1 MPAGFYGN
9 CRKNDR
15 ICDLVETQQLLTLCL
30 IEARTRPTECFR
42 HDVLGIRKPPH
53 PSMVRV
59 DPHFSSRNALSVM
72 MTRIRSPAAM
82 QNPHSIKLLIVDKEP
97 SVRFELTELCRGV
110 ADLQVLGEAESGRA
124 AIDAAENLAP
134 DLLLIDVALP
144 DMSGFDVLRNLGND
158 AGRLGIMTSHQ
169 PDFAEQAI
177 AEGAVDYLIKP
188 VNPDRF
194 AHAIARVR
202 QRYSLEEL
210 AEFQLKRQ
218 MLRLLG
224 RQPKFLVGESRHR
237 LYPLDIEKID
247 YIEAD
252 GNYVTI
258 RTGDAEYISRN
269 SIKRL
274 ASELADFGFVRI
286 DRSILLN
293 IRAVHFAEPIGHGA
307 LAFTLCSGTCLH
319 SSKTYRETILRILP
333 WHHCRGGSVF

>member
-1 MPAGFYGN
+1 
-9 CRKNDR
+9 
-15 ICDLVETQQLLTLCL
+15 
-30 IEARTRPTECFR
+30 
-42 HDVLGIRKPPH
+42 
-53 PSMVRV
+53 
-59 DPHFSSRNALSVM
+59 M
-72 MTRIRSPAAM
+72 MTRIRSPGDE
-82 QNPHSIKLLIVDKEP
+82 PHSIRLLIVDKEP

-124 AIDAAENLAP
+124 AIDAAESLAP
-134 DLLLIDVALP
+134 DLLFIDVALP

-158 AGRLGIMTSHQ
+158 AGRFGIMTSHQ

-188 VNPDRF
+188 VNPNRF

-202 QRYSLEEL
+202 QRCSLEEL
-210 AEFQLKRQ
+210 ADFQLKRQ
-218 MLRLLG
+218 LLRLLG
-224 RQPKFLVGESRHR
+224 RQPKFLVGERQHR
-237 LYPLDIEKID
+237 LYPLDVEKID

-333 WHHCRGGSVF
+333 WHHCRGGSDF